1 MQYQK
6 KNSNRGRRTLVPA
19 KELQCVINYAAFRL
33 DRYGETSE
41 KKLRVVL
48 KNKTDN
54 QAWIDQA
61 IERMID
67 LGYLSDIRY
76 AEMLVRKGVVS
87 KGWGKRRIE
96 QVLREKGIPNDVAEQ
111 ALLALENDDPLSRAV
126 GSLSKK
132 FSSKIEY
139 RDQKQYAKAV
149 RHLGSRG
156 YGFDVITDAI
166 KQYNESLEYEEE

>member
-1 MQYQK
+1 MQFKNK
-6 KNSNRGRRTLVPA
+6 KAERGRRTPVAA
-19 KELQCVINYAAFRL
+19 KELQCVINYAVIRL

-41 KKLRVVL
+41 KKLRDAL

-54 QAWIDQA
+54 QTWIDQA

-76 AEMLVRKGVVS
+76 AEMLVRKGVEF

-96 QVLREKGIPNDVAEQ
+96 QVLREKGIPNDIAAQ
-111 ALLALENDDPLSRAV
+111 ALLALEDDDPLSRAV
-126 GSLSKK
+126 GNLSKK

-149 RHLGSRG
+149 RHLASRG
-156 YGFDVITDAI
+156 FGFDVISDAI
-166 KQYNESLEYEEE
+166 KQYNELLDQDEE